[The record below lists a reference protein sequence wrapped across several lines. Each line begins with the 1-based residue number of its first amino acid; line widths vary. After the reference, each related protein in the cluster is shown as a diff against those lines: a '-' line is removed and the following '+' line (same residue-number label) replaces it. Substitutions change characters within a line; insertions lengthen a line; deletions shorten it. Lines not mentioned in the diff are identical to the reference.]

1 VPGHADVIDIPVVP
15 REPILRVV
23 VGRVLLPSSQLAA
36 LANHGYLAGTN
47 GCRPEAAKGAFYTM
61 SMTPEEPHHHEESPA
76 RDPERGSGLVGF
88 AAIKYVAIVVIVIA
102 ILVFLALYVIPALT
116 D

>member
-1 VPGHADVIDIPVVP
+1 LLRWRIADTLQERMD
-15 REPILRVV
+15 
-23 VGRVLLPSSQLAA
+23 AA
-36 LANHGYLAGTN
+36 GG
-47 GCRPEAAKGAFYTM
+47 GEGGVDTM
-61 SMTPEEPHHHEESPA
+61 SMTPEEPHRHEESPA

-88 AAIKYVAIVVIVIA
+88 AAIKYVAIVAIVIA